1 MKKIIKTYLPI
12 AISALFMVVYV
23 SLIGITITLTID
35 ENALA
40 IEPNVWIWLVTT
52 AILVFLIL
60 LEMILYMIHAIKN
73 KDLEN
78 NGLWVAFIY
87 LFNVFI
93 IPYYHLKHVIKDE
106 NVKLKTK
113 VYVGMMI
120 LACFIGAFLP
130 KYLFIPN
137 QDIEET
143 VFENETYKT
152 PDNKTEFTV
161 SSAFLLTEVGEY
173 DLYLKDT
180 KRQINMGV
188 FTYSLSEYQTTPE
201 EILKEQVDF
210 ILETREQAEVI
221 SEETKN
227 LIDGKTITTKTLT
240 GTKNNSKCNYQLSV
254 ITTTNNEDYAVFIIQ
269 VTLEEDYENYKE
281 ELMKILY
288 DTKIE
293 TEKNEEEVL

>member
-120 LACFIGAFLP
+120 LACFIG
-130 KYLFIPN
+130 
-137 QDIEET
+137 
-143 VFENETYKT
+143 
-152 PDNKTEFTV
+152 
-161 SSAFLLTEVGEY
+161 AFLLTEVGEY